1 MKASYNT
8 VLTAHTLGT
17 ARRRLMVARYELG
30 FVRRYGYPRQM
41 VAYREKRFCEAL
53 DLMWRAQQ
61 QANAVTVQMDR
72 SRG

>member
-1 MKASYNT
+1 MKASYH
-8 VLTAHTLGT
+8 VLNAAHHLRT
-17 ARRRLMVARYELG
+17 ARRRLMVTRYELG
-30 FVRRYGYPRQM
+30 FVRRHGYPRQM
-41 VAYREKRFCEAL
+41 VAYLEKQFCEAL